1 MSELTRQIL
10 KANEHFV
17 KQSLS
22 QGGFDEVSKYPS
34 RNLAVLTCMDTRLL
48 SFLEPAMGLARGEAK
63 LIKVAGNT
71 AFEDFDSVIGS
82 LMVAV
87 YELHVHDVIVMGHDD
102 CGMLKTTADSLC
114 RHMAEEGIDEE
125 AIAAVRPKLE
135 QWADP
140 ITDIS
145 ASVCDTVR
153 RLRANPYL
161 PSSLTIYGM
170 VIHPHTG
177 EIRVVDDGEGQK
189 QEVL

>member
-10 KANEHFV
+10 KDNERFV

-48 SFLEPAMGLARGEAK
+48 SFLEPAMGLVRGEAK

-87 YELHVHDVIVMGHDD
+87 YELHVHDIIVMGHDD
-102 CGMLKTTADSLC
+102 LFDIAIRQPPSRNGCLFRRIVVIRHWAAAMIRGHLIQGSLHD
-114 RHMAEEGIDEE
+114 RPNFARPVVFEN
-125 AIAAVRPKLE
+125 AV
-135 QWADP
+135 A
-140 ITDIS
+140 
-145 ASVCDTVR
+145 
-153 RLRANPYL
+153 
-161 PSSLTIYGM
+161 
-170 VIHPHTG
+170 
-177 EIRVVDDGEGQK
+177 
-189 QEVL
+189 